1 MEKEVDN
8 ETHTLYYDEVNLG
21 REVPLEDYFQAEE
34 GELNMIYGRIG
45 SGKTYLA
52 TRQILEELNQG
63 KLVYGTWPINLE
75 PFDDRKSIFMIIKN
89 LIFWKKPFFKVNC
102 PENYHY
108 INAET
113 GEVDGVYTFNPQKT
127 AYRDEYIEYLNTL
140 NHCHLYIDEAW
151 RVIDSYSKTTS
162 FSMDNRN
169 LILVTRHKFRTITL
183 IAQRP
188 TSVQVTARAN
198 VNRFYKC
205 VKLATWPW
213 IRFAMY
219 EFQDMVGETVNEDI
233 EPISTQTYW
242 LNSNIANRYN
252 SYYYGELEPLHKID
266 YKVYLLTFKE
276 KCLAL
281 IKSLQFR

>member
-1 MEKEVDN
+1 MNKNDIGIEVPVDN
-8 ETHTLYYDEVNLG
+8 
-21 REVPLEDYFQAEE
+21 YFKAKE

-52 TRQILEELNQG
+52 TRQIIEELNQG

-75 PFDDRKSIFMIIKN
+75 PFDDRESLFMLIRNI
-89 LIFWKKPFFKVNC
+89 IFWKKPFFKVNC

-108 INAET
+108 INAEN
-113 GEVDGVYTFNPQKT
+113 GEVDGIYTFNPNKT
-127 AYRDEYIEYLNTL
+127 AYKDEYIEYLNTL

-151 RVIDSYSKTTS
+151 RVIDSYSKVSS

-205 VKLATWPW
+205 VKLAEWPW

-219 EFQDMVGETVNEDI
+219 EFQDMTGDTVDEEQ

-242 LNSNIANRYN
+242 LNKNIANRYN
-252 SYYYGELEPLHKID
+252 SFYYGTLEPLHKID
-266 YKVYLLTFKE
+266 YKVYVLTFIE
-276 KCLAL
+276 KCFMLGKRLAKTL
-281 IKSLQFR
+281 KY